1 MALRLYVGW
10 TLIALAF
17 GAAAFYPLPEAS
29 PEWMLRTRSVCFGTL
44 ENGLPDAG
52 GWLMV
57 LGAPLTMLAALL
69 VLHGEDL
76 RRDLRDAWGR
86 PAGRVGL
93 VLLFLSPLWGIAW
106 VGHRVARGL
115 AVTAS
120 APAAAPTPLPEHYP
134 RLDLPI
140 ADFQLVD
147 QHGQAVTPATFQG
160 KVTLLTF
167 AFAHC
172 RTVCPVM
179 LNQVLR
185 AAKETGAEVMVVT
198 LDPYRDTPSSLASQS
213 KGWGLPENGR
223 LVSGAPD
230 DVNAWLDA
238 MNVSRSRDM
247 KTGNINHPA
256 LVYLV
261 APDGRIAYA
270 FNDAPAAWL
279 AEGVKRV
286 TR

>member
-1 MALRLYVGW
+1 MALRLYIGW

-29 PEWMLRTRSVCFGTL
+29 PDWMLRTRSVCFGTL

-76 RRDLRDAWGR
+76 RRDLRESWSR
-86 PAGRVGL
+86 PAGRAGL
-93 VLLFLSPLWGIAW
+93 VLLFLLPLWGAVW

-120 APAAAPTPLPEHYP
+120 APTAASTPLPEHYP
-134 RLDLPI
+134 RLDLPMP
-140 ADFQLVD
+140 AFELVD
-147 QHGQAVTPATFQG
+147 QDGAAVTAGSFQG

-185 AAKETGAEVMVVT
+185 AAKETGADVMVVT
-198 LDPYRDTPSSLASQS
+198 LDPYRDTPSSLPAQS
-213 KGWGLPENGR
+213 KGWGLPQGGR
-223 LVSGAPD
+223 LVSGSPEA
-230 DVNAWLDA
+230 VNAYLDA
-238 MNVSRSRDM
+238 MNVSRSRDA
-247 KTGNINHPA
+247 KTGNITHPA

-261 APDGRIAYA
+261 DADGRIAYA

-279 AEGVKRV
+279 VEGVRRA